1 MSQNRKAPA
10 YQEYAANILA
20 QLPFRT
26 ISLQDRGLLWT
37 MRMEC
42 WVNKQ
47 LPNNPDVIAKM
58 LGLPFNEV
66 VSSLPA
72 IMSFFKIE
80 GDFIICPE
88 LEDYRIHLNAR
99 KIKQSKGGKIGSAIT
114 NKKRNKSIKTED
126 NEQSSNSTT
135 NSSSDLQVSRQV
147 PRRGSDESLVQH
159 STVQHSIEKHSTT
172 PSLDKEVLKDP
183 FVSEMEEYEVN
194 EGINDKKRFMR
205 I

>member
-1 MSQNRKAPA
+1 MDD
-10 YQEYAANILA
+10 I
-20 QLPFRT
+20 
-26 ISLQDRGLLWT
+26 
-37 MRMEC
+37 
-42 WVNKQ
+42 
-47 LPNNPDVIAKM
+47 
-58 LGLPFNEV
+58 
-66 VSSLPA
+66 
-72 IMSFFKIE
+72 
-80 GDFIICPE
+80 IICPE

>member
-47 LPNNPDVIAKM
+47 LPNNPNVIAKA
-58 LGLPFNEV
+58 LGLPVDEV

-72 IMSFFKIE
+72 VMPFFKIE

-88 LEDYRIHLNAR
+88 LEDYRVHINER
-99 KIKQSKGGKIGSAIT
+99 KQKQS
-114 NKKRNKSIKTED
+114 
-126 NEQSSNSTT
+126 
-135 NSSSDLQVSRQV
+135 
-147 PRRGSDESLVQH
+147 
-159 STVQHSIEKHSTT
+159 
-172 PSLDKEVLKDP
+172 
-183 FVSEMEEYEVN
+183 
-194 EGINDKKRFMR
+194 
-205 I
+205 